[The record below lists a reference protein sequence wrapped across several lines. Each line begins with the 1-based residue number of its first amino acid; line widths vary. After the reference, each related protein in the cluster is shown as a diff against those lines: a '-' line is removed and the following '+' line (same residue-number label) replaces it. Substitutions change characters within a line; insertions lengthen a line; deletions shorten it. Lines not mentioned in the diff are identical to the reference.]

1 MARRPQSPRPTSSRG
16 ADGLKDGEAAGS
28 ILSKPLSEKDL
39 SSSVSCVHGPFWH
52 VGH

>member
-39 SSSVSCVHGPFWH
+39 SSSVSMGLFGTWATKI
-52 VGH
+52 